1 MTHTPFDPAAMLRG
15 LAEPNSV
22 LSGLVLLLE
31 DEWARFHARPDEEA
45 LARVNDLARA
55 VRAQLRAVDTVLDAT
70 TAAGFDRARVSASR
84 APADPITPDE
94 TGGPSADALPVPE
107 AEPLVS
113 TAPSP
118 SVAPTVEPVYPP
130 FRDQA
135 TGLFTREG
143 FDAAASG
150 ELKKCRRHERPFAI
164 LLLQLGVREDEALR
178 KAATT
183 IRRVVRESD
192 LAGRHVDRTFAI
204 GLSEAAISDARLV
217 AGRIIE
223 TLEGGGAWGS
233 AGRIGLA
240 GYPVDGETLPG
251 LLEVARGQLSL
262 LVTEVLEPSHRSS

>member
-1 MTHTPFDPAAMLRG
+1 MLRG

-22 LSGLVLLLE
+22 LSGLVRLLE
-31 DEWARFHARPDEEA
+31 HEWAHFHARPDAEA
-45 LARVNDLARA
+45 LARVNEVARA
-55 VRAQLRAVDTVLDAT
+55 VGAQLAAVDTLLDAT
-70 TAAGFDRARVSASR
+70 TELDVEWPRRPVTY
-84 APADPITPDE
+84 TPTEPTPPDA
-94 TGGPSADALPVPE
+94 TGGSAVAEVAPQE
-107 AEPLVS
+107 AEPPVS
-113 TAPSP
+113 PPPPPRVETTA
-118 SVAPTVEPVYPP
+118 EPAYPP

-135 TGLFTREG
+135 TGLYTREG
-143 FDAAASG
+143 FDAVASG
-150 ELKKCRRHERPFAI
+150 ELKKCRRHERPLAI
-164 LLLQLGVREDEALR
+164 LLLQLGAREEEALR
-178 KAATT
+178 SAATT

-223 TLEGGGAWGS
+223 TLEGSGLWGS

-262 LVTEVLEPSHRSS
+262 PVTEVLELSRHSS